1 MKKNQH
7 LITIRGAKGKG
18 GGGSTFE
25 ADDNMFA
32 RQSAAF
38 IDAIAE
44 GPIKGLVYGDASILV
59 DEVRLR
65 NVDQSTGRVGSATN
79 FNNFTV
85 ITKNGEATQVV
96 DADFFA
102 EYPSASFMQSVGSA
116 ELLENEPQYH
126 TISSGTFEKRETDYI
141 KVTIST
147 TGMSA
152 ITKKGD
158 NKGDIKTT
166 VVYFTIDFNWVDNSG
181 VHHTKQMF
189 DTGFNGKVSG
199 KYAHTFGFNIETI
212 KTTSTIN
219 DWSVKV
225 KKLTSSPQSSDSVE
239 VQNAIFVDTIE
250 ASIADKLEYPYT
262 AYVGGVIDAEA
273 FSSVPARGYEID
285 GKLIQIPSN
294 HYPLDYNGRKLV
306 LSNASAFAVGDVIG
320 QTLSVSA
327 LNAAGTPE
335 EGYTATASV
344 AAHGV
349 AVGETFKV
357 TIATSSSTDEEF
369 WEGTFAATATT
380 TTAFTYTLN
389 KPFNETT
396 GEYKTLSGLV
406 CGGTKTAAMFSGGL
420 VEKKVSNT
428 LYLRNVAAQSSAVTG
443 TITNQDGDSGTVTS
457 SEQVFIPAN
466 YRRNASTE
474 KPTTLEQDWDGT
486 FYQSWCNNPAWVFND
501 LVTNKIYGL
510 GNYLTQAQVNKWELF
525 QIGRYCDELVPAGVG
540 AADLL
545 SIHCTEDANYLD
557 SGASGQHEPRF
568 SANLVIS
575 GKQEAYKVLNDV
587 TSIFRGM
594 TYWLNGEA
602 YLVQDSEKDP
612 VYQFTNAN
620 VINGEFKYEGT
631 ANKTRTNSIMVNWN
645 NPQDYYRSRTE
656 IVELEENLQKDEEF
670 LKPDETTA
678 FGCTS
683 RGQARRLGKWK
694 LLTNSLNTNTVAFT
708 TSVNAVFLRPGD
720 IVQVLDQHKEGKSWG
735 GRVSSSSS
743 TSALNIDR
751 KPTSFGNTSV
761 ESGYAA
767 GDYRVTCSFVGY
779 KAILAQDTATIGSTA
794 YVRGAHLSS
803 ITTEEAAARQQDD
816 SGDLVFVQWTPFTF
830 TETETLQSV
839 SNSGKTLTV
848 ASAFSVAP
856 THESIWV
863 ISRAAQATGK
873 TKLEAKLFRV
883 MSIAE
888 TDRNMFEVTGLEYN
902 ASKFD
907 AVDKNEALTEYR
919 TIYLPDSFKDVPAVT
934 NIDAEPI
941 IRAGLVD
948 DSNINLISI
957 EWDPATNSDGSLY
970 SSLREYQVEY
980 STDNEKWTGVGS
992 TPNTSIDLMGNE
1004 FGAVVSGQYYFRV
1017 YTINLNGKRS
1027 PYTDSGVITI
1037 DFNRAVG
1044 PSEGTVGNANW
1055 TINKIGNVSGDFAL
1069 DSGKVTF
1076 SPSNLFHNDG
1086 KNEHA
1091 VTNQAQLDFTGLTG
1105 SNTDNNGANTGYVY
1119 FDHTASAFI
1128 AISHDEVSDQFYV
1141 PGASVF
1147 ATATGTLTAS
1157 TSATPKKWTG
1167 LDSTNFDGELA
1178 VDNVFKFT
1186 KNSTDYYHRVKRFDS
1201 DSVLHTYQPT
1211 RFTLIDSGNQA
1222 FSKPN
1227 FLADFNNDTIM
1238 GKVVKDGSGN
1248 YTLQK
1253 FGASQGESAFEVHG
1267 SNENFT
1273 FDANLN
1279 GEVTNE
1285 SAFGC
1290 SFTVQKG
1297 TQAYAFAASG
1307 TAINTFGISLQART
1321 GFDNESD
1328 IEISSTGV
1336 VTVGNGDMDAHTSA
1350 TATLRLFDRGRA
1362 SLLIADKILSF
1373 TKTAQGTAGEN
1384 AKIVVVTPSNPFFVQ
1399 FSFAEGHVGGESG
1412 HGPGGGDSLITN
1424 PAFITISAA
1433 TSNTTAN
1440 GVWSTSAGTLTNI
1453 VNTHTD
1459 PSCRVTVANAVDGMT
1474 VTYTLAS
1481 ADGGAADF
1489 TTLEILT
1496 EMEGLITPYLTNEA
1510 HVYPASKTG
1519 IVSDITGSGTNVEV
1533 YEGGDRLDYDGTGT
1547 ARGKWKVVLNSPTG
1561 LSKGGVTSS
1570 GSVPSRIAVVAN
1582 HTPATDTDNYSLV
1595 YTISGK
1601 TSKNVAFSFTKVQ
1614 SLTKSKTGEDGSAGD
1629 GLTIAY
1635 LNATSPPNAPPTG
1648 SADATPGSWTATP
1661 STPGSGYKTY
1671 VSFGTRTNNTG
1682 NFTWSTPSPITARDG
1697 DDGAGTEYIFAVTA
1711 NSSTSPSAPSN
1722 SWGFDQPQSPWY
1734 DGAPSV
1740 TTSNK
1745 ALWRAQRDVVGNPSD
1760 GDAVS
1765 DDWSGSTVVGRFAD
1779 DGAPG
1784 TAAYSGFLTNENSSA
1799 ISYAYLNETAIIY
1812 NATGGEF
1819 KTFSGTTELTAD
1831 VTYGGGATKNG
1842 LTLAINSGT
1851 GVYTLSG
1858 ASWSTESESFT
1869 LTAARSG
1876 FSTISKE
1883 YNINK
1888 NIGIGKVEITATGHQ
1903 FVYNGTEA
1911 SPSPSTITLTAI
1923 PYAYQITPHYLWE
1936 QSTNGGSSYSTIQ
1949 AYSTDAN
1956 ISVSAP
1962 SYSAGSILYRVTM
1975 KATAGVSAG
1984 KVIDEDTVTIGRVK
1998 DGAVGTAAVNS
2009 RYPTLYRLNSSTR
2022 VAGNGSFADP
2032 RAGNTDWNYAVPSM
2046 TANGHEVYAMSR
2058 IFTSDGNSPH
2068 ESAWPAAAL
2077 YAKRVDGVTVVGVG
2091 TRQVNLYKKNDSSL
2105 SNDAF
2110 GSFADPKAT
2119 VGGNAIESGWD
2130 YDVPTLSGNNEK
2142 VYVITR
2148 IFTSD
2153 GNSPQTANWTA
2164 PVIYAQRTDG
2174 GPGPTGPSGA
2184 SSHVAY
2190 YLQSG
2195 YTPPAT
2201 PSPGTDTTPGS
2212 YIATI
2217 PTAASGKSI
2226 WFINGTTPANS
2237 STITWTAPQF
2247 YLGDFDFT
2255 VPGIFDNEFNLN
2267 LSSSGLGILG
2277 LTNNDYVNS
2286 QIVLPTF
2293 TTGTAVPN
2301 NSTTPSPN
2309 PLASQ
2314 YTRTGVTPNQLYISN
2329 GTSWIL
2335 QSINSNTEYA
2345 ASDFDIANLGGDVN
2359 GYVNSN
2365 VNQTF
2370 IQAAITDF
2378 SSFRTRVGAGVP
2390 ITANLITGVGG
2401 TITSN
2406 FGWTSMGVSSG
2417 ATAASFST
2425 TDGTNYTSNNI
2436 TGQLLATHPL
2446 DAVTSAS
2453 QTYTWSRTGGNV
2465 SGFALSAGA
2474 SGTTATS
2481 GWDWGT
2487 NTGGTDNTFGSA
2499 ATFKTVYVKHIASG
2513 FIITMSCYIIDTS
2526 SSGGGGGGGGGCFL
2540 PGTVIE
2546 LEDGLGLKIETIE
2559 PGQEVKGGT
2568 ITKRESF
2575 EVDYWYYLNDLKI
2588 TAGHPV
2594 WIIDKGWSCIDPAEY
2609 YREHQLFG
2617 HKIELEPKQ
2626 IEIGDMTTNGSV
2638 DIINRIDKKQ
2648 TVWNITVD
2656 DTHTY
2661 YVDGILVHNSK
2672 E

>member
-1 MKKNQH
+1 MKKKQH

-443 TITNQDGDSGTVTS
+443 TITNQDEDSGTVTS

-1055 TINKIGNVSGDFAL
+1055 TINKIGNVSGDFSL

-1582 HTPATDTDNYSLV
+1582 HTPETDTDNYSLV

-1661 STPGSGYKTY
+1661 STPASGYKTY

-1697 DDGAGTEYIFAVTA
+1697 DDGAGTEYIFAITA

-1740 TTSNK
+1740 TTTNK
-1745 ALWRAQRDVVGNPSD
+1745 ALWRAQRNVVGNPSV

-1765 DDWSGSTVVGRFAD
+1765 ANWSGSTVVGRFGD
-1779 DGAPG
+1779 DGAP
-1784 TAAYSGFLTNENSSA
+1784 
-1799 ISYAYLNETAIIY
+1799 
-1812 NATGGEF
+1812 
-1819 KTFSGTTELTAD
+1819 
-1831 VTYGGGATKNG
+1831 
-1842 LTLAINSGT
+1842 
-1851 GVYTLSG
+1851 
-1858 ASWSTESESFT
+1858 
-1869 LTAARSG
+1869 
-1876 FSTISKE
+1876 
-1883 YNINK
+1883 
-1888 NIGIGKVEITATGHQ
+1888 
-1903 FVYNGTEA
+1903 
-1911 SPSPSTITLTAI
+1911 
-1923 PYAYQITPHYLWE
+1923 
-1936 QSTNGGSSYSTIQ
+1936 
-1949 AYSTDAN
+1949 
-1956 ISVSAP
+1956 
-1962 SYSAGSILYRVTM
+1962 
-1975 KATAGVSAG
+1975 
-1984 KVIDEDTVTIGRVK
+1984 
-1998 DGAVGTAAVNS
+1998 AVNS

-2105 SNDAF
+2105 SNNAF

-2119 VGGNAIESGWD
+2119 VGENAIESGWD
-2130 YDVPTLSGNNEK
+2130 YDVPTLSSNTDK

-2195 YTPPAT
+2195 YNPPAT

-2217 PTAASGKSI
+2217 PTAAVGKSI
-2226 WFINGTTPANS
+2226 WYINGTTPANS

-2255 VPGIFDNEFNLN
+2255 LPGIFDNEFNLN
-2267 LSSSGLGILG
+2267 LASSGLGILG

-2345 ASDFDIANLGGDVN
+2345 ASDFDISNLGGDVD
-2359 GYVNSN
+2359 GYANSN

-2390 ITANLITGVGG
+2390 ITASLITGVGG

-2406 FGWTSMGVSSG
+2406 FGWTSMGVSAG